1 MELEL
6 KHLAPYLPY
15 GLNILSKRHFCKYGE
30 QTILEVNGIA
40 FQDTADIPYWQ
51 YEFVYDN
58 DLKFSNIN
66 KKGFKPMLRPISD
79 LTKEIEVNGEKF
91 VPLVEIIKHLNFK
104 FLRYEIKDNSLDVVF
119 DNKPQTKERFWFS
132 NFKGTSFYC
141 SNMNK
146 LMYKDIYGA
155 MNKLFE
161 WHFDVFGL
169 IEKDLAI
176 DINSLPQSSE

>member
-1 MELEL
+1 MKLEL

-15 GLNILSKRHFCKYGE
+15 SLKGYVFYTEEDFEVITLSLKDGIDNEVSINDWLTGYVCKPILSP
-30 QTILEVNGIA
+30 L
-40 FQDTADIPYWQ
+40 
-51 YEFVYDN
+51 
-58 DLKFSNIN
+58 
-66 KKGFKPMLRPISD
+66 SD
-79 LTKEIEVNGEKF
+79 LTKEIEVNGERF
-91 VPLVEIIKHLNFK
+91 VPLVEIIKYLNFK

-119 DNKPQTKERFWFS
+119 DNKLQTKERFWFS

-155 MNKLFE
+155 INKLLE
-161 WHFDVFGL
+161 WHFDIFGL
-169 IEKDLAI
+169 IEKGLAI